1 MTYQQSSFKR
11 YHSDKHFSVFTYKVA
26 AKINWH
32 RYGIK
37 ITSLSPYIHT
47 LRPMQVAVIG
57 EWKKDLNVM
66 TVLLV
71 ACKIFK
77 VLFAIYS
84 YPKSTGS
91 AKEAA
96 KRYSL

>member
-1 MTYQQSSFKR
+1 
-11 YHSDKHFSVFTYKVA
+11 
-26 AKINWH
+26 
-32 RYGIK
+32 
-37 ITSLSPYIHT
+37 
-47 LRPMQVAVIG
+47 MQVAVIG